1 MSSRY
6 VHNTVKNSSVLGFST
21 HHLPS
26 RRSPFSAIGGWSLS
40 GLLEDETLQVSFW
53 EISFLSTEKH
63 RPLDFMIGP
72 IFLKIQPWARLF
84 RLPNCGLWTK
94 LWRLVLQDC
103 HKLGCSQGPR
113 PDPCRGICPSYRA
126 YSVPH
131 FRDTTPAT
139 PPPRKANY
147 QPTGLKRL
155 GSLFIDMLCASPPR
169 PSDQALKSSHP
180 PTSTYSVLWV
190 APSCGNAEV
199 RVLIHDMSQQ
209 VCHTC
214 ISWLQSIFPCGMA
227 SGFGCCS

>member
-1 MSSRY
+1 M
-6 VHNTVKNSSVLGFST
+6 
-21 HHLPS
+21 
-26 RRSPFSAIGGWSLS
+26 
-40 GLLEDETLQVSFW
+40 
-53 EISFLSTEKH
+53 
-63 RPLDFMIGP
+63 
-72 IFLKIQPWARLF
+72 
-84 RLPNCGLWTK
+84 
-94 LWRLVLQDC
+94 LQDC
-103 HKLGCSQGPR
+103 HNLGCSQGPR

-180 PTSTYSVLWV
+180 PTSTYSVLCV

-209 VCHTC
+209 VCHTTFPDSSPSFHVAWHQALAVAVKGKQAFLKIIC
-214 ISWLQSIFPCGMA
+214 SSILSLATAGQVLNPE
-227 SGFGCCS
+227 SH